1 MFKQCWKK
9 DYQAIILTSLV
20 AGLIPLCSPVVT
32 ETIFSDIIPI
42 QDRQGLATVTQVM
55 FMRQPYF
62 LSGLLILAMGQQP
75 NDPGT
80 CVVDTAE
87 GSYLGFDLGLHILYC
102 PKIASLEVGGLR
114 LIWFEEAA
122 QGFEYSFWFGILIA
136 EEHIGGNIFQFCIGV
151 DGQMTFAQQGH
162 NGKVAFFH
170 ATNIAEWVIYLETAE
185 RIRKIKG
192 KTEIQG

>member
-1 MFKQCWKK
+1 
-9 DYQAIILTSLV
+9 
-20 AGLIPLCSPVVT
+20 
-32 ETIFSDIIPI
+32 
-42 QDRQGLATVTQVM
+42 
-55 FMRQPYF
+55 MRQPYF

-170 ATNIAEWVIYLETAE
+170 GLGIKFEYAEAGILELVAQGILEKLCIGKFFCFAVIHIDGQMSGNDFQQFDHSFVKILQPNITFILYVNFC
-185 RIRKIKG
+185 IK
-192 KTEIQG
+192 